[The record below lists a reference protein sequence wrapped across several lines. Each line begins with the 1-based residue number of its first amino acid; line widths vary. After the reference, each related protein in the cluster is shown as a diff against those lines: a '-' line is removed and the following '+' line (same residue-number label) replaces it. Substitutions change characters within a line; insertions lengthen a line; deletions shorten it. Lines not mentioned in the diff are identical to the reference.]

1 MVYGRDF
8 NKKKKEREKRPVM
21 KISLRKNPMGSGRAT
36 NFIQPSALLLCF
48 LQNWRY
54 FLLDAAMLSHN

>member
-1 MVYGRDF
+1 MLCDMEYGRDF
-8 NKKKKEREKRPVM
+8 NKKKKRPVM

-48 LQNWRY
+48 LQNLRY